1 MGKKIAITGG
11 IGSGK
16 STVSRRIKEAGY
28 PVFSCDE
35 LYKNILRN
43 PTYVQKVA
51 ARFPTCVT
59 NGEIDRAKLASVI
72 FKNERERAAL
82 NSIAHPLVMQALFSR
97 MEESE
102 SRLVFAEVPLLFE
115 GNFQS
120 QFDKVIVVLR
130 EKERRIASVVR
141 RDGLLPAEVEDRILA
156 QFDYQSKEAEKI
168 FKEGE
173 VILIENNQTE
183 EELNKKIDKI
193 LCEL

>member
-16 STVSRRIKEAGY
+16 STVSRQIKRAGY

-43 PTYVQKVA
+43 PTYVRKVA
-51 ARFPTCVT
+51 ARFPSCVV
-59 NGEIDRAKLASVI
+59 NGEIDKARLASVV

-82 NSIAHPLVMQALFSR
+82 NAIAHPLVMQALFTR
-97 MEESE
+97 MEECD

-115 GNFQS
+115 GGFQS

-141 RDGLLPAEVEDRILA
+141 RDGLFPAEVEARISSQL
-156 QFDYQSKEAEKI
+156 DYQSQAAEKI
-168 FKEGE
+168 FKECDA
-173 VILIENNQTE
+173 ILIENNQTE
-183 EELNKKIDKI
+183 DALNKKIE
-193 LCEL
+193 ELIRKL